1 MSTTF
6 DFSIVIP
13 TYNRPQ
19 ALLACLATVR
29 DLDYPKDKY
38 EVVVVNDGS
47 TVSYKAVQELYPEV
61 HWVRVPN
68 GGPGVARNAAVRE
81 TRGRYIAFTDD
92 DCYLHP
98 LWLKELRQT
107 FQVHP
112 SALVGGS
119 TPPHPDTGLYDQV
132 SQFIT
137 SIAVSYT
144 HLTLP
149 TKA

>member
-1 MSTTF
+1 MVSTTF

-19 ALLACLATVR
+19 ALLACLETVR

-47 TVSYKAVQELYPEV
+47 TVSYKAVEELYPEV

-81 TRGRYIAFTDD
+81 ARGRYIAFTDD
-92 DCYLHP
+92 DC
-98 LWLKELRQT
+98 
-107 FQVHP
+107 
-112 SALVGGS
+112 
-119 TPPHPDTGLYDQV
+119 
-132 SQFIT
+132 
-137 SIAVSYT
+137 
-144 HLTLP
+144 
-149 TKA
+149 